1 MPNNIYSL
9 VAGGLLSAV
18 IVPQIVKAALH
29 LDGGQAFINK
39 LVTLGLVVFAPVTIL
54 ATLCAPLLAT
64 LYGAGNGGADVLA
77 LTTAFA
83 YWCLPQIFFYAI
95 YSLIG
100 ETLNARG
107 MFGPFTWTP
116 ALNNVV
122 VIAGLVVFI
131 VLFGRGHGDA
141 GTWTLAQVAV
151 LAGSAT
157 LGIAVQAFGLLF
169 FWRRAGLAPYRPDF
183 RWRGVGLGA
192 TGRSAAW
199 VFGMFL
205 VSQVSGVVEAQV
217 AFGAS
222 GSDASLAAL
231 KYAWL
236 MFMLPHSVVT
246 VSVVTAY
253 FTRMSGHV
261 RDGELAQVRTDLVAA
276 LRTILLFMV
285 FSAVGLAVLA
295 YPFSAVFGDA
305 AAIAPVYLAYLV
317 GLVPWTIFFVLLR
330 VYYAVEDT
338 RGAFLI
344 QVVQTA
350 FYCAGALA
358 IGATAAEGVDR
369 RRPRAV
375 DLDRPHPAGPALG
388 DLPAPAARRPRHA
401 RGDAACAVVP
411 RRRAPRRRRRHRGA
425 PAARRGFGRGLS
437 GGEHR
442 RGHPVDGAFR
452 LGHVA
457 RLCCGAVA
465 QPQPRVPRDRRAAR
479 GSAAPP
485 LIAE

>member
-1 MPNNIYSL
+1 MTDPNAGDTSAAAATAAAVPAAGSVGRASALLASGTIVSRLLGFVNGVVLAYAIGATGNGADSFALANQLPNNIYSL

-107 MFGPFTWTP
+107 VFGPFTWTP

-131 VLFGRGHGDA
+131 VLFGRGHEDA

-236 MFMLPHSVVT
+236 MFMLPHSVRHRLGHNRLLH
-246 VSVVTAY
+246 ADER
-253 FTRMSGHV
+253 TR
-261 RDGELAQVRTDLVAA
+261 A
-276 LRTILLFMV
+276 
-285 FSAVGLAVLA
+285 
-295 YPFSAVFGDA
+295 
-305 AAIAPVYLAYLV
+305 
-317 GLVPWTIFFVLLR
+317 
-330 VYYAVEDT
+330 
-338 RGAFLI
+338 
-344 QVVQTA
+344 
-350 FYCAGALA
+350 
-358 IGATAAEGVDR
+358 
-369 RRPRAV
+369 
-375 DLDRPHPAGPALG
+375 
-388 DLPAPAARRPRHA
+388 
-401 RGDAACAVVP
+401 
-411 RRRAPRRRRRHRGA
+411 RRRARARARGPRRGAAHDPVVHGVLRSGPRRARLPVLRGVRGCRGDRPRLPRLPGGSRA
-425 PAARRGFGRGLS
+425 LDDLLRAAARVLR
-437 GGEHR
+437 R
-442 RGHPVDGAFR
+442 RGHPR
-452 LGHVA
+452 
-457 RLCCGAVA
+457 
-465 QPQPRVPRDRRAAR
+465 RVPHPGRADRVLLRGRARDRRDRCRRRGSPSPSRCGPRSPSSCRPCSRGSSCAG
-479 GSAAPP
+479 GSAAS
-485 LIAE
+485 ARSR